1 MDKGL
6 EATYLTNV
14 VHAYDAFLE
23 AHESEVPD
31 AIEKFEAEIHKSNVK
46 FGRFTIPS
54 YFKPHFL
61 TPVQQNL
68 LKRVS
73 VQMVRLLRKV
83 TELYFTEP
91 IVTRMFQLSPEARSL
106 VEIDPGYASNV
117 VLTRLDSF
125 MEGLTVKF
133 FELNC
138 DSPAGMGYADVL
150 EEILFRQP
158 LVAKFAAT
166 LHLRHESRAK
176 ELLRALMDCYTEFGG
191 TERPH
196 IAIVDWRTVRTR
208 SEFEI
213 LKEIFEAQG
222 HQTVICDPRDLR
234 FRHGKLYADEFRV
247 DLVYR
252 RVISSELLEK
262 LDEVEDF
269 VKAYRERAVCVINPF
284 RSRLAG
290 SKSVLSVLTNP
301 GFDHLFTEAENRL
314 KYEHIPWTRRISD
327 AERFYGGKKVYLI
340 DFLKD
345 EKESLVLKP
354 SEGYGGKNVTVGCE
368 TPNDE
373 WNRVIDRA
381 VREDWVVQ
389 EYVSIPTMSVPLVRN
404 GRLEFEARKVSINPF
419 AFGERFAG
427 SISRMS
433 EDSVIN
439 VSHSGGLAPAVPIEE
454 VHER

>member
-6 EATYLTNV
+6 EASYLTNV
-14 VHAYDAFLE
+14 MHTYDAFLE
-23 AHESEVPD
+23 AHESEVAD
-31 AIEKFEAEIHKSNVK
+31 AIERFENEVHKSNVK

-83 TELYFTEP
+83 TELAFTEP
-91 IVTRMFQLSPEARSL
+91 IVARMFQLSAEARAL
-106 VEIDPGYASNV
+106 VDIDPGYSSNV

-125 MEGLTVKF
+125 MEGLNVKF

-166 LHLRHESRAK
+166 LHLRHESRSK
-176 ELLRALMDCYTEFGG
+176 ELLRALIDCYTEFGG

-213 LKEIFEAQG
+213 LKEVFEAEG
-222 HQTVICDPRDLR
+222 HPTVICDPRDLR
-234 FRHGKLYADEFRV
+234 LRHGKLYADEFRV

-269 VKAYRERAVCVINPF
+269 VKAYRDRAVCVINPF

-290 SKSVLSVLTNP
+290 SKAVLSVLTNP
-301 GFDHLFTEAENRL
+301 GFDHLFTESENRL

-327 AERFYGGKKVYLI
+327 ADRFYGGKKVYLI

-354 SEGYGGKNVTVGCE
+354 SEGYGGKHVTVGCE
-368 TPNDE
+368 TANDE

-381 VREDWVVQ
+381 IREDWVVQ
-389 EYVSIPTMSVPLVRN
+389 EYVSIPTISVPVIKN
-404 GRLEFEARKVSINPF
+404 GRLEFEARKVSINPY

-427 SISRMS
+427 TISRLS

-439 VSHSGGLAPAVPIEE
+439 VSHSGGLVPAVPMEE